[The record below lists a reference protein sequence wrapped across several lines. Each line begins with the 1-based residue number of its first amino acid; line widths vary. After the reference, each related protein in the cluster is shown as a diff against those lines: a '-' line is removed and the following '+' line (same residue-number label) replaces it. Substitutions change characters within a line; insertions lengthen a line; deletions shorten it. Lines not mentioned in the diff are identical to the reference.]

1 MKEIHHVHDTT
12 MNGTASCCTCLNQ
25 YDTCGH
31 CRAAMRECAGQP
43 ATAAAPV
50 KPKRPPSKPYR
61 PKHPRDA
68 APTPGD
74 CLLTA
79 PQVAARLGIGVRT
92 LWRMVEQNKL
102 PQPIRYTRKLVRWH
116 SAALQAYL
124 DGLLQQTTLA
134 SDAVALCTV

>member
-1 MKEIHHVHDTT
+1 MSTT
-12 MNGTASCCTCLNQ
+12 MNMNGTASCCTCLNQ

-31 CRAAMRECAGQP
+31 CRAMLESARANPQP
-43 ATAAAPV
+43 VQPPPPV

-74 CLLTA
+74 HLLTA

-92 LWRMVEQNKL
+92 LWRMVEQSKL

-124 DGLLQQTTLA
+124 DSLLQQTTPPA
-134 SDAVALCTV
+134 A